1 MPFELTDLHTSAD
14 IGLVAT
20 GKNRFELFNDAAIG
34 LTSIMVDI
42 DGLMENRER
51 PVSLRG
57 ENFEDLFFQ
66 WLSEIIFIKDA
77 ERFLMKRAEINFEKE
92 GQAALQGRLF
102 GDSIDPKR
110 HILKTDVKA
119 VTFYKFRVEK
129 MGEIWKAEVVFD
141 L

>member
-1 MPFELTDLHTSAD
+1 MPEA
-14 IGLVAT
+14 LVCI
-20 GKNRFELFNDAAIG
+20 N
-34 LTSIMVDI
+34 TSINSAEEVFEELKACREVQEAFRVHGVYDI
-42 DGLMENRER
+42 VAR
-51 PVSLRG
+51 VKG